1 MDKEIEVTRDLA
13 LAEQEF
19 DELVIELENEE
30 DGSDDSEN
38 KEEEKRVDSTTDE
51 EEKEEKPKKKN
62 NYQSRINQLT
72 WQAREAER
80 QKEELAQRAAL
91 MEEKLNQLEEKYSST
106 SNNILEE
113 KENSLKAA
121 RRKALEDS
129 DFDNFEQI
137 DSELA
142 EVRIQRKTKPVE
154 RTQAT
159 NVQTE
164 QTRVPTPN
172 DMFAAEWLQNND
184 WWGQDEGKT
193 QHAMT
198 VDNELKSEGYNPN
211 TPSFWREL
219 DNRIDQFDHGRQ
231 DSNTE
236 RRRSQQIVDGPSNR
250 PNRKKTS
257 FSLSPQEQAYARELG
272 IIKGGPGW
280 DRYVQEVKNQR
291 KGQQNA

>member
-129 DFDNFEQI
+129 DFDNFEQLN
-137 DSELA
+137 SNLCK
-142 EVRIQRKTKPVE
+142 RQRNSTEHIYHSTGRSTTKP
-154 RTQAT
+154 
-159 NVQTE
+159 
-164 QTRVPTPN
+164 
-172 DMFAAEWLQNND
+172 
-184 WWGQDEGKT
+184 
-193 QHAMT
+193 
-198 VDNELKSEGYNPN
+198 
-211 TPSFWREL
+211 
-219 DNRIDQFDHGRQ
+219 NR
-231 DSNTE
+231 S
-236 RRRSQQIVDGPSNR
+236 
-250 PNRKKTS
+250 
-257 FSLSPQEQAYARELG
+257 
-272 IIKGGPGW
+272 
-280 DRYVQEVKNQR
+280 
-291 KGQQNA
+291 